1 MYKRPHHQRILK
13 LLQTLN
19 GGLLEQSECLFGD
32 GTAIVLLLGEY
43 RESVDIDLMCASADG
58 YRILRNIAFDK
69 GLAGFFTE
77 TPKQVRD
84 LKSDRYGIRTF
95 VEIDGIPIKFE
106 IVHEDRIQLSG
117 EVNPVWG
124 IPVLCRSD
132 MFAEKLLA
140 NADRYGDISVASR
153 DIIDLAMMMEGWG
166 DIPNAAW
173 GKAKKAYGD
182 SAEKAFN
189 KAVELI
195 SRPAHLSACLKK
207 LHMDE
212 YLSERILLALDANEL
227 R

>member
-1 MYKRPHHQRILK
+1 
-13 LLQTLN
+13 
-19 GGLLEQSECLFGD
+19 
-32 GTAIVLLLGEY
+32 
-43 RESVDIDLMCASADG
+43 MCASADG

-95 VEIDGIPIKFE
+95 VEIDSIPIKFE

-153 DIIDLAMMMEGWG
+153 DIIDLAMMMEGWR